1 MVRLRAKTLH
11 FLGVLH
17 SWIIDISDFILP
29 ILKLRLVPSWHEWR
43 TWTKQRSD
51 ILKNLNI
58 SLALDVGALRGEWFR
73 EFRNDGFHCPVW
85 SFECDPRALEILN
98 QFDTESLNWKIF
110 PIALSDRSGHSEFF
124 QWPIDTG
131 QSSLLRTSPDNP
143 YASTL
148 SADVVP
154 TLITV
159 PMKRLDEVIDSNL
172 LSMNRTL
179 LKIDVQGAELDV
191 LKGCGVLL
199 QQFYAIEVE
208 VSLVRFYE
216 NSEGLIESVI
226 SFLRDAGFEPLTIQ
240 TERFGGNNGT
250 IAGGLDCDLL
260 AVRRDL
266 ITKNMTDI

>member
-1 MVRLRAKTLH
+1 MVQIKIRVLSVLGHLH
-11 FLGVLH
+11 GL
-17 SWIIDISDFILP
+17 IIDGLNRILP
-29 ILKLRLVPSWHEWR
+29 IMKLRLVPSWHEWR
-43 TWTKQRSD
+43 TWTRQRSD
-51 ILKNLNI
+51 VLNNLNI

-73 EFRNDGFHCPVW
+73 EFRKDGFNCPVW

-98 QFDTESLNWKIF
+98 LLDHESLNWLIF
-110 PIALSDRSGHSEFF
+110 PFALSDRSGCSEFF

-131 QSSLLRTSPDNP
+131 QSSLLRTAPDNP
-143 YASTL
+143 YSTML

-154 TLITV
+154 KLVSV
-159 PMKRLDEVIDSNL
+159 PMKRLDEVINSEL

-191 LKGCGVLL
+191 LKGCGELL
-199 QQFYAIEVE
+199 KQFYAIEVE
-208 VSLVRFYE
+208 VSLVKFYE
-216 NSEGLIESVI
+216 NSECLIESVI
-226 SFLRDAGFEPLTIQ
+226 TFLRNAGFEPLTIQ